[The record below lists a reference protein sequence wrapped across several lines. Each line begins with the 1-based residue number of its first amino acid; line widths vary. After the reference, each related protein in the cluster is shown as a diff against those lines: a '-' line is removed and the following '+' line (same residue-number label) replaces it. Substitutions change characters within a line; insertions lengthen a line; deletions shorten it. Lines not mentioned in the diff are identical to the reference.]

1 MPRSEAQRA
10 ADKKYR
16 SKMKRFVVEVT
27 EDDMNLITETKERFG
42 LSNRQLIY
50 CGIDYA
56 RHQKSLIPHA
66 KKLYDKC
73 TTFREVRAL
82 SGLTQMKFSEIFH
95 IPRRTIQ
102 DWEAGANKISP
113 YQLEL
118 IKYFLVH
125 EGIINTKK
133 TEEK

>member
-1 MPRSEAQRA
+1 MPRSEAKIR
-10 ADKKYR
+10 ADKKY
-16 SKMKRFVVEVT
+16 KATLKRFVVEVHPD
-27 EDDMNLITETKERFG
+27 EMEEINDAKEKYS
-42 LSNRQLIY
+42 LSGKQLIR
-50 CGIDYA
+50 CALEQLHHERDI
-56 RHQKSLIPHA
+56 IPRA

-95 IPRRTIQ
+95 IPKRTI
-102 DWEAGANKISP
+102 EAWDTEKATMPP

-133 TEEK
+133 TEE

>member
-1 MPRSEAQRA
+1 MPRSEAKAR
-10 ADKKYR
+10 ADKKY
-16 SKMKRFVVEVT
+16 KATLKRFVVEVHPD
-27 EDDMNLITETKERFG
+27 EMEEINNAKKKYG
-42 LSNRQLIY
+42 LSGKQLIRCALEQLHLERETIAY
-50 CGIDYA
+50 
-56 RHQKSLIPHA
+56 A

-73 TTFREVRAL
+73 ATFKEVRAL

-102 DWEAGANKISP
+102 DWEAGTNKIAP

-118 IKYFLVH
+118 IKYFLIH

-133 TEEK
+133 TEE